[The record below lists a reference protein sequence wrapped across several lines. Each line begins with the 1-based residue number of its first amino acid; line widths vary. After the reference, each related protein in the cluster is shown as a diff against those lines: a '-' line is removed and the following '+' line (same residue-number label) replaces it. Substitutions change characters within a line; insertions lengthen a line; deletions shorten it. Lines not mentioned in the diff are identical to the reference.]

1 MSLNTEDRALRKTLL
16 YWYRTHRRDLPWR
29 KRRDAYAIWLSE
41 TMLQQTRVDTVIP
54 YYERF
59 LERFPDVH
67 ALAGADLDDVLGEWA
82 GLGYYHRARSLHKT
96 AQRVSVRNGGSFP
109 RTVEALRELPG
120 IGAYTA
126 GAIAA
131 IAFSEPAPAV
141 DGNVI
146 RVFSRLFGIRGDV
159 TRPDV
164 RREIDQRATE
174 FARGEMPADW
184 CQAVMELGALLC
196 APRKP
201 RCTGCPV
208 ATHCDANRAGDAE
221 SLPNKPKKRKPKTIE
236 GAAALLL
243 RGGKALAVRRTEG
256 GLLGGLWDLPGGEL
270 DRGED
275 PATGLVRHLEE
286 GTGLTLSAAP
296 EACGSVAHVFTHR
309 RLRLHIFRAYAE
321 PGRTKRRG
329 FSDHRWLS
337 PSRFS
342 ELPHARL
349 TGKALRLLGLSD

>member
-1 MSLNTEDRALRKTLL
+1 MAVETSDRALRKALL
-16 YWYRTHRRDLPWR
+16 RWYRTHRRDLPWR
-29 KRRDAYAIWLSE
+29 QRRDAYSIWLSE

-59 LERFPDVH
+59 LARFPDVH
-67 ALAGADLDDVLGEWA
+67 ALARADLDDVLGEWA

-96 AQRVSVRNGGSFP
+96 AQQVSEQNEGSFP
-109 RTVEALRELPG
+109 RTAEALRELPG

-131 IAFSEPAPAV
+131 IAFSEPEPAV
-141 DGNVI
+141 DGNVV

-159 TRPDV
+159 TRPDA
-164 RREIDQRATE
+164 RREIDQYATDL
-174 FARGEMPADW
+174 ARGEAPADW

-196 APRKP
+196 APRSP
-201 RCTGCPV
+201 RCSECPV
-208 ATHCDANRAGDAE
+208 ATYCDANRVGDVGA
-221 SLPNKPKKRKPKTIE
+221 LPNKPKKRKPKTIE
-236 GAAALLL
+236 GASALLL
-243 RGGKALAVRRTEG
+243 RRGKALAVRRAEG

-270 DRGED
+270 DRGEE

-286 GTGLTLSAAP
+286 GTGLTLSAPP

-309 RLRLHIFRAYAE
+309 RLRLHVFRAEAE
-321 PGRTKRRG
+321 PGRTQRRG
-329 FSDHRWLS
+329 FDDHRWLS

-349 TGKALRLLGLSD
+349 TGKALRLLGLSE